1 MSRDEAL
8 LLVQRLLD
16 GDTASEAEGDQI
28 LGVLHRGLACP
39 HLSDY
44 IYWDFDPDL
53 SAAKIVDRALAY
65 KPIAP

>member
-16 GDTASEAEGDQI
+16 GDTASEAEGDEI
-28 LGVLHRGLACP
+28 LDALCRGLACP

-44 IYWDFDPDL
+44 IYWDFEPGL
-53 SAAKIVDRALAY
+53 SADKIIDRALAY
-65 KPIAP
+65 KPIAL